1 MTLGGK
7 KLIKKYKNSLPVN
20 QPFFRRFFQHW
31 MNEVKVQISWKK
43 GLIVIDNF
51 LPWGNLK
58 KYLIGFSFMKLQTF
72 PMNEHLK
79 NSFYFLLKKE
89 IHVIFM
95 NLSVKTFAQGKILVY
110 FYAYAVKKSIE
121 NLWGRC
127 FHYVWKLQK
136 KSHFQINFKPT
147 LPKKGGKFWCQI
159 SNETFWGNFSS
170 LWFLHGSEFYW
181 VGLGVFGESIFS
193 RSSFSRDVQSDL
205 ALWRQLLCSV
215 ADQGPLRHSG
225 RSAPTMGPRSLKVI
239 GNWHEWPSLY
249 SSLYTAAASEAAT
262 DALWQKQTQNC
273 VLSRSAFETQKKNSK
288 APKNPKNEE
297 FPHRKMISK

>member
-1 MTLGGK
+1 M
-7 KLIKKYKNSLPVN
+7 S
-20 QPFFRRFFQHW
+20 
-31 MNEVKVQISWKK
+31 
-43 GLIVIDNF
+43 
-51 LPWGNLK
+51 
-58 KYLIGFSFMKLQTF
+58 
-72 PMNEHLK
+72 
-79 NSFYFLLKKE
+79 
-89 IHVIFM
+89 
-95 NLSVKTFAQGKILVY
+95 LSVKTFAQGKILVY
-110 FYAYAVKKSIE
+110 FYAYAVKKVSKIFGEDAFTMFE
-121 NLWGRC
+121 N
-127 FHYVWKLQK
+127 YKK

-273 VLSRSAFETQKKNSK
+273 VLSRSAFETQKKKFESTQKSQKRRISASK
-288 APKNPKNEE
+288 NDIKIMTKIKKKLLLLCNTTILSYLKNHHQIL
-297 FPHRKMISK
+297 PHSKKWR

>member
-1 MTLGGK
+1 
-7 KLIKKYKNSLPVN
+7 
-20 QPFFRRFFQHW
+20 
-31 MNEVKVQISWKK
+31 
-43 GLIVIDNF
+43 
-51 LPWGNLK
+51 
-58 KYLIGFSFMKLQTF
+58 
-72 PMNEHLK
+72 
-79 NSFYFLLKKE
+79 
-89 IHVIFM
+89 M

-136 KSHFQINFKPT
+136 KSLISKSTSNLLCQ
-147 LPKKGGKFWCQI
+147 KKGGKFCCQI

-273 VLSRSAFETQKKNSK
+273 VLSRSAFETQKKIRK
-288 APKNPKNEE
+288 HPKIPKTKNFRIE
-297 FPHRKMISK
+297 KWYQNNDKD

>member
-1 MTLGGK
+1 MGKSQKIFDWLFLHETSDISYEWTFEEFFLFPFKKRNTCYIHEFICQNICPRENSSLFLCIRGK
-7 KLIKKYKNSLPVN
+7 KKYRKSLGKMLSLCLKITKKVSFPN
-20 QPFFRRFFQHW
+20 Q
-31 MNEVKVQISWKK
+31 
-43 GLIVIDNF
+43 
-51 LPWGNLK
+51 
-58 KYLIGFSFMKLQTF
+58 LQT
-72 PMNEHLK
+72 
-79 NSFYFLLKKE
+79 YF
-89 IHVIFM
+89 
-95 NLSVKTFAQGKILVY
+95 A
-110 FYAYAVKKSIE
+110 
-121 NLWGRC
+121 
-127 FHYVWKLQK
+127 
-136 KSHFQINFKPT
+136 
-147 LPKKGGKFWCQI
+147 KKGGKFWCQI

-273 VLSRSAFETQKKNSK
+273 VLSRSAFETQKKFESTQKSQKRRISASK
-288 APKNPKNEE
+288 NDIKIMTKIKKKLLLLCNTTILSYLKNHHQIL
-297 FPHRKMISK
+297 PHSKKWL

>member
-1 MTLGGK
+1 
-7 KLIKKYKNSLPVN
+7 
-20 QPFFRRFFQHW
+20 
-31 MNEVKVQISWKK
+31 
-43 GLIVIDNF
+43 
-51 LPWGNLK
+51 
-58 KYLIGFSFMKLQTF
+58 
-72 PMNEHLK
+72 
-79 NSFYFLLKKE
+79 
-89 IHVIFM
+89 M

-147 LPKKGGKFWCQI
+147 LPKKRGEILVPDFKWDFLGEI
-159 SNETFWGNFSS
+159 FSS

-249 SSLYTAAASEAAT
+249 RGRRSLSSLSSTAVAVSSSFRGCSMTKT
-262 DALWQKQTQNC
+262 DSKLC
-273 VLSRSAFETQKKNSK
+273 VVVSRLL
-288 APKNPKNEE
+288 
-297 FPHRKMISK
+297 RK